1 MELLRIFLIIVI
13 LAIFSY
19 VLHTLL
25 NDRAIITKENMQTF
39 EGMSVKDEIS
49 KLIGLN
55 TSITIGNMND
65 KPKQLGLPLR
75 EYCIKASYNS
85 AYSGSIISDKMI
97 KYVLSR
103 GCRFLDLQIHYSDL
117 DNLAYVANITDP
129 KIKEMES
136 VNRVPLDTIF
146 NVIGANAFMGS
157 QGSDGCPNPK
167 DPLFI
172 HLRII
177 PDKSAK
183 VYNSVAECITKNFSD
198 NYRFLNNDGKAKM
211 IDKYTRVNSKIM
223 KKTLFL
229 IDKTY
234 NPEYAYFSQNLANL
248 VNGETGGS
256 TFQLQDY
263 GRIKNKVKNPPVIK
277 DDFRTTNITEEQIII
292 PDVLEKNPQPSIIN
306 MVVNYGVQITMYS
319 FYNSGDSLTQYEDLF
334 NNHKSAIIPMAYAI
348 NYLGKMET
356 ELAAKKLQLGSFV

>member
-13 LAIFSY
+13 LLIFSH
-19 VLHTLL
+19 VLYKLL
-25 NDRAIITKENMQTF
+25 KDRAIIMKENMPLV

-49 KLIGLN
+49 GLLGLSP
-55 TSITIGNMND
+55 SITIANMND
-65 KPKQLGLPLR
+65 KRIGLPLR

-85 AYSGSIISDKMI
+85 AYSGSTISDKMI

-103 GCRFLDLQIHYSDL
+103 GCRFLDLQIHYSQN

-129 KIKEMES
+129 KMKEMDS

-146 NVIGANAFMGS
+146 NVIAANAFMGS

-183 VYNSVAECITKNFSD
+183 VYNVVAECITKNFS
-198 NYRFLNNDGKAKM
+198 NNSRVLNNDGNAKK
-211 IDKYTRVNSKIM
+211 IDKYTQINNAIM

-234 NPEYAYFSQNLANL
+234 NPEYAYFSQKLANL
-248 VNGETGGS
+248 INGETGGS
-256 TFQLQDY
+256 TFQMQDY
-263 GRIKNKVKNPPVIK
+263 SRIKNKVKTPPMIK
-277 DDFRTTNITEEQIII
+277 DDFKTTNIMNEQIVI
-292 PDVLEKNPQPSIIN
+292 PDVLEKYSQPNIIN
-306 MVVNYGVQITMYS
+306 MVVDYGVQITMYS
-319 FYNSGDSLTQYEDLF
+319 FYNSGDSLSQYEDLF
-334 NNHKSAIIPMAYAI
+334 NNYKSAIIPMAYAI

-356 ELAAKKLQLGSFV
+356 ELANKKLKLGSFV

>member
-1 MELLRIFLIIVI
+1 MKEKTPM
-13 LAIFSY
+13 
-19 VLHTLL
+19 VL
-25 NDRAIITKENMQTF
+25 
-39 EGMSVKDEIS
+39 EGMSVKEEIS
-49 KLIGLN
+49 GLLGLSPGI
-55 TSITIGNMND
+55 SIENMND
-65 KPKQLGLPLR
+65 KRLDLPLR

-85 AYSGSIISDKMI
+85 AYSGSTISDKMV

-103 GCRFLDLQIHYSDL
+103 GCRLLDLQVHYSEN
-117 DNLAYVANITDP
+117 DNLVYVANITDP

-136 VNRVPLDTIF
+136 VNRVPLNTIF
-146 NVIGANAFMGS
+146 NVIAANAFIGS

-183 VYNSVAECITKNFSD
+183 VYNVVAECITKNFPD
-198 NYRFLNNDGKAKM
+198 NSRFLDNNGNAKK
-211 IDKYTRVNSKIM
+211 IDKYTQINSKIM

-234 NPEYAYFSQNLANL
+234 NPEYAYFSQNLAGL
-248 VNGETGGS
+248 LNGETGGS
-256 TFQLQDY
+256 TFQMQDY
-263 GRIKNKVKNPPVIK
+263 GRIKNKVKTPPIIK
-277 DDFRTTNITEEQIII
+277 DDFKTTNVMEEQIVI
-292 PDVLEKNPQPSIIN
+292 PDVLEKYSQPKIID

-319 FYNSGDSLTQYEDLF
+319 FYKTGDTLSQYEDLF
-334 NNHKSAIIPMAYAI
+334 NNYKSGIIPMAYAI

-356 ELAAKKLQLGSFV
+356 ELANKKLQLGSFV